1 MKIWILPLLAALA
14 ACSRAPANEAANG
27 TAGGNRTDAGNAVAA
42 QAPTAAEP
50 AAAGGAIACG
60 MDRLSPQERD
70 ALGQLAAEQGSR
82 EDPRAQPLIR
92 AVDACAAQFSWSAQR
107 RNLALMYGLAKA
119 GEAALRADFSGRG
132 IDVAE
137 LDRAIVEDRE
147 LMDSANSG
155 QLSGAVGQAFASRH
169 AALVERLLGGQE
181 DQALAV
187 RIGNYIA
194 FHALAET
201 LPARFEQ
208 G

>member
-1 MKIWILPLLAALA
+1 MKIWMLPLLAALA
-14 ACSRAPANEAANG
+14 ACSRAPANETANAA
-27 TAGGNRTDAGNAVAA
+27 AGGNRTDAGNTALA
-42 QAPTAAEP
+42 QAPPAAEP
-50 AAAGGAIACG
+50 AAGDGTVACG
-60 MDRLSPQERD
+60 ADRLSPQEGD

-92 AVDACAAQFSWSAQR
+92 AVDACAGQFSWSPQK
-107 RNLALMYGLAKA
+107 RNFALMYGLAKA

-137 LDRAIVEDRE
+137 LDRAIVADRE
-147 LMDSANSG
+147 LMDAANSG
-155 QLSGAVGQAFASRH
+155 QLSGAVGQAFALRH
-169 AALVERLLGGQE
+169 GALIGRLLGGQG

-208 G
+208 P